1 MSNRL
6 IRLVD
11 PVRFAAKLDAWINT
25 LPEFW
30 RPIAGGASIIVTFM
44 AARGAVFL
52 FPIAVIYVL
61 LTSSTPLADLTSF
74 AAVLLIAIFA
84 GALSGLM
91 YSLVGR
97 RLRRLGLVGY
107 YLSAIV
113 TVAPYLVVLVN
124 LGLDH
129 RTPGL
134 FRRADGWDYG
144 FAAIGSIV
152 VGLMFGHAFYKR
164 DQRKDSV
171 PEPAT

>member
-11 PVRFAAKLDAWINT
+11 PVRFAPRLDAWINT

-30 RPIAGGASIIVTFM
+30 RSIAGGASIIVTFM

-52 FPIAVIYVL
+52 LPIAVIYVL
-61 LTSSTPLADLTSF
+61 LTSSTPLADLRSF

-97 RLRRLGLVGY
+97 QLRRLGLVGFFFNDTATTEIY
-107 YLSAIV
+107 TLSLHDA
-113 TVAPYLVVLVN
+113 LL
-124 LGLDH
+124 L
-129 RTPGL
+129 
-134 FRRADGWDYG
+134 
-144 FAAIGSIV
+144 
-152 VGLMFGHAFYKR
+152 
-164 DQRKDSV
+164 
-171 PEPAT
+171 